1 MVRRIAVS
9 TGGGD
14 CPGLNAVIRAVV
26 TTAIGD
32 YGIEVFGIETGFDGL
47 MGRGGARVRPL
58 TLDVVRG
65 ILPEG
70 GTILGTSNRGS
81 PFAMPR
87 EGGGTVDRSQEIVD
101 RLDELGIDTVVSIG
115 DDDNRRLPA
124 RPGAFDQCL
133 DNRLSPI
140 RNLWQKDDVCTPGNP
155 GVIVVAD
162 RSRTAW
168 FGVLPS
174 RRAVAIA
181 QD

>member
-70 GTILGTSNRGS
+70 GTILGTSNRG
-81 PFAMPR
+81 
-87 EGGGTVDRSQEIVD
+87 
-101 RLDELGIDTVVSIG
+101 
-115 DDDNRRLPA
+115 
-124 RPGAFDQCL
+124 
-133 DNRLSPI
+133 
-140 RNLWQKDDVCTPGNP
+140 
-155 GVIVVAD
+155 
-162 RSRTAW
+162 
-168 FGVLPS
+168 
-174 RRAVAIA
+174 
-181 QD
+181 